1 MQNIGPTAPV
11 VHPRRGQRAFRPPP
25 SGARLHRV
33 MTASLK
39 VAFVGTHGVGKTTL
53 CYELAAE
60 LKRRDKGVDLVKEV
74 ARRCP
79 LPINE
84 GTTVEAQTWILHAQ
98 IAEEIAIGSQA
109 EVVVCDRAVLDNYA
123 YLVARAGRREAF
135 DALVRDWVGTY
146 DALIK
151 VPVTAP
157 PTFDGTRAVSLA
169 FQREIDET
177 IEQLI
182 AAFDVPVMRLEA
194 AERPGW
200 LRRVMEHLR
209 LDRIAAV
216 LMLCTLAACAPSA
229 TIATGPVP
237 VAAPAADAFT
247 GFPDAPVVPTV
258 GPSTA
263 AAIAK
268 ARADS
273 AKLPY
278 TSADVAFMQGM
289 ISHHAQAVAMS
300 RLAPT
305 RTKNRAILTLAARI
319 INAQQDEIRTMQT
332 WLADRQQPV
341 QEARPMGMRHE
352 MEGMTH
358 DMLMPGMLTE
368 DEVLALGRARDAEFD
383 ERFLRKMI
391 QHHRGA
397 TAMVATLFATPGGGE
412 ELTVFKFAADVN
424 VDQTTEIARMELML
438 VQLVVNRAAP

>member
-1 MQNIGPTAPV
+1 
-11 VHPRRGQRAFRPPP
+11 
-25 SGARLHRV
+25 
-33 MTASLK
+33 MTAARK
-39 VAFVGTHGVGKTTL
+39 VAFLGTHGVGKTTL

-60 LKRRDKGVDLVKEV
+60 LKRRDKAVDLVKEV

-98 IAEEIAIGSQA
+98 IAEEIAVGAQA
-109 EVVVCDRAVLDNYA
+109 EVVVCDRSVLDNYA
-123 YLVARAGRREAF
+123 YLVARAGRQDAL
-135 DALVRDWVGTY
+135 DALVRSWVGSY

-169 FQREIDET
+169 FQREIDVT
-177 IEQLI
+177 IDDLI
-182 AAFDVPVMRLEA
+182 TAFDVPVMRLEA
-194 AERPGW
+194 TERPGW
-200 LRRVMEHLR
+200 LRRVLTHVR
-209 LDRIAAV
+209 LDRVAAV
-216 LMLCTLAACAPSA
+216 LLLCTLGACAPSA
-229 TIATGPVP
+229 TIATAPTP
-237 VAAPAADAFT
+237 ESSPAVAAFT

-258 GPSTA
+258 GPSTP

-278 TSADVAFMQGM
+278 TTADVEFMQGM
-289 ISHHAQAVAMS
+289 ISHHAQAIAMS

-305 RTKNRAILTLAARI
+305 RTTNRAILTLASRI
-319 INAQQDEIRTMQT
+319 INAQEDEIRIMQT

-358 DMLMPGMLTE
+358 DMLMPGMLSE
-368 DEVLALGRARDAEFD
+368 GEVLALGRARDTAFD
-383 ERFLRKMI
+383 ELFLRKMI

-397 TAMVATLFATPGGGE
+397 VSMVATLFATPGGGE

>member
-1 MQNIGPTAPV
+1 MKAP
-11 VHPRRGQRAFRPPP
+11 
-25 SGARLHRV
+25 
-33 MTASLK
+33 LK
-39 VAFVGTHGVGKTTL
+39 VAFLGTHGVGKTTL

-60 LKRRDKGVDLVKEV
+60 LKRRDKAVDLVKEV

-84 GTTVEAQTWILHAQ
+84 GTTIEAQTWILHAQ
-98 IAEEIAIGSQA
+98 IAEEIAVGAQA
-109 EVVVCDRAVLDNYA
+109 DVVVCDRSVLDNYA
-123 YLVARAGRREAF
+123 YLVARAGRQDAL
-135 DALVRDWVGTY
+135 DALVRSWVGTY

-169 FQREIDET
+169 FQREIDAT
-177 IEQLI
+177 IDELI
-182 AAFDVPVMRLEA
+182 TAFDVPVMRLEA
-194 AERPGW
+194 TERPGW
-200 LRRVMEHLR
+200 LRRVLTHVR
-209 LDRIAAV
+209 LDRVAAV
-216 LMLCTLAACAPSA
+216 LLLCTLGACAPSA
-229 TIATGPVP
+229 TIATAPTPVSSP
-237 VAAPAADAFT
+237 AVAAFT

-258 GPSTA
+258 GPSTP

-278 TSADVAFMQGM
+278 TTADVEFMQGM
-289 ISHHAQAVAMS
+289 ISHHAQAIAMS

-305 RTKNRAILTLAARI
+305 RTTNRAILTLASRI
-319 INAQQDEIRTMQT
+319 INAQEDEIRIMQT

-358 DMLMPGMLTE
+358 DMLMPGMLSE
-368 DEVLALGRARDAEFD
+368 EEVLALGRARDTAFD
-383 ERFLRKMI
+383 ELFLRKMI

-397 TAMVATLFATPGGGE
+397 VSMVATLFATPGGGE

>member
-1 MQNIGPTAPV
+1 
-11 VHPRRGQRAFRPPP
+11 
-25 SGARLHRV
+25 
-33 MTASLK
+33 
-39 VAFVGTHGVGKTTL
+39 VG
-53 CYELAAE
+53 
-60 LKRRDKGVDLVKEV
+60 
-74 ARRCP
+74 
-79 LPINE
+79 
-84 GTTVEAQTWILHAQ
+84 
-98 IAEEIAIGSQA
+98 S
-109 EVVVCDRAVLDNYA
+109 
-123 YLVARAGRREAF
+123 
-135 DALVRDWVGTY
+135 Y

-169 FQREIDET
+169 FQREIDVT
-177 IEQLI
+177 IDDLI
-182 AAFDVPVMRLEA
+182 TAFDVPVMRLEA
-194 AERPGW
+194 TERPGW
-200 LRRVMEHLR
+200 LRRVLTHVR
-209 LDRIAAV
+209 LDRVAAV
-216 LMLCTLAACAPSA
+216 LLLCTLGACAPGA
-229 TIATGPVP
+229 TIATAPIPVSSP
-237 VAAPAADAFT
+237 AVAAFT

-258 GPSTA
+258 GPSTP

-278 TSADVAFMQGM
+278 TTADVEFMQGM
-289 ISHHAQAVAMS
+289 ISHHAQAIAMS

-305 RTKNRAILTLAARI
+305 RTTNRAILTLASRI
-319 INAQQDEIRTMQT
+319 INAQEDEIRIMQT

-358 DMLMPGMLTE
+358 DMLMPGMLSE
-368 DEVLALGRARDAEFD
+368 EEVLALGRARDTAFD
-383 ERFLRKMI
+383 ELFLRRMI

-397 TAMVATLFATPGGGE
+397 VSMVATLFATPGGGE

>member
-1 MQNIGPTAPV
+1 
-11 VHPRRGQRAFRPPP
+11 
-25 SGARLHRV
+25 
-33 MTASLK
+33 MTAARK
-39 VAFVGTHGVGKTTL
+39 VAFLGTHGVGKTTL

-60 LKRRDKGVDLVKEV
+60 LKRRDKAVDLVKEV

-84 GTTVEAQTWILHAQ
+84 GTTIEAQTWILHAQ
-98 IAEEIAIGSQA
+98 IAEEIAVGAQA
-109 EVVVCDRAVLDNYA
+109 EVVVCDRSVLDNYA
-123 YLVARAGRREAF
+123 YLVARAGRQDAL
-135 DALVRDWVGTY
+135 DALVRSWVGTY

-169 FQREIDET
+169 FQREIDV
-177 IEQLI
+177 IIDDLI
-182 AAFDVPVMRLEA
+182 TAFDVPVMRLEA
-194 AERPGW
+194 TERPGW
-200 LRRVMEHLR
+200 LRRVLTHVR
-209 LDRIAAV
+209 LDRVAAV
-216 LMLCTLAACAPSA
+216 LLLCTLGACAPSA
-229 TIATGPVP
+229 TIATAPTPVSSP
-237 VAAPAADAFT
+237 AVAAFT

-258 GPSTA
+258 GPSTP

-278 TSADVAFMQGM
+278 TTADVEFMQGM
-289 ISHHAQAVAMS
+289 ISHHAQAIAMS

-305 RTKNRAILTLAARI
+305 RTTNRAILTLASRI
-319 INAQQDEIRTMQT
+319 INAQEDEIRIMQT

-358 DMLMPGMLTE
+358 DMLMPGMLSE
-368 DEVLALGRARDAEFD
+368 EEVLALGRARDTAFD
-383 ERFLRKMI
+383 ELFLRKMI

-397 TAMVATLFATPGGGE
+397 VSMVATLFATPGGGE

>member
-1 MQNIGPTAPV
+1 MKAP
-11 VHPRRGQRAFRPPP
+11 
-25 SGARLHRV
+25 
-33 MTASLK
+33 LK
-39 VAFVGTHGVGKTTL
+39 VAFLGTHGVGKTTL

-60 LKRRDKGVDLVKEV
+60 LKRRDKAVDLVKEV

-98 IAEEIAIGSQA
+98 IAEEIAVGAQA
-109 EVVVCDRAVLDNYA
+109 EVVVCDRSVLDNYA
-123 YLVARAGRREAF
+123 YLVARAGRQAAL
-135 DALVRDWVGTY
+135 DALVRSWVGTY

-169 FQREIDET
+169 FQREIDVT
-177 IEQLI
+177 IDDLI
-182 AAFDVPVMRLEA
+182 TAFEVPVMRLEA
-194 AERPGW
+194 TERPGW
-200 LRRVMEHLR
+200 LRRVLTHVR
-209 LDRIAAV
+209 LDRVAAV
-216 LMLCTLAACAPSA
+216 LLLCTLGACAPSA
-229 TIATGPVP
+229 TIATAPTP
-237 VAAPAADAFT
+237 ESSPAVAAFT

-258 GPSTA
+258 GPSTP

-278 TSADVAFMQGM
+278 TTADVAFMQGM
-289 ISHHAQAVAMS
+289 ISHHAQAIAMS

-305 RTKNRAILTLAARI
+305 RTTNRAILTLASRI
-319 INAQQDEIRTMQT
+319 INAQEDEIRIMQT

-358 DMLMPGMLTE
+358 DMLMPGMLSE
-368 DEVLALGRARDAEFD
+368 EEVLALGRARDTAFD
-383 ERFLRKMI
+383 ELFLRKMI

-397 TAMVATLFATPGGGE
+397 VSMVATLFATPGGGE

>member
-1 MQNIGPTAPV
+1 MKAP
-11 VHPRRGQRAFRPPP
+11 
-25 SGARLHRV
+25 
-33 MTASLK
+33 LK
-39 VAFVGTHGVGKTTL
+39 VAFLGTHGVGKTTL

-60 LKRRDKGVDLVKEV
+60 LKRRDKAVDLVKEV

-84 GTTVEAQTWILHAQ
+84 GTTIEAQTWILHAQ
-98 IAEEIAIGSQA
+98 IAEEIAVGAQA
-109 EVVVCDRAVLDNYA
+109 DVVVCDRSVLDNYA
-123 YLVARAGRREAF
+123 YLVARAGRQAAL
-135 DALVRDWVGTY
+135 DALVRSWVGSY

-169 FQREIDET
+169 FQREIDVT
-177 IEQLI
+177 IDDLI
-182 AAFDVPVMRLEA
+182 TAFDVPVMRLEA
-194 AERPGW
+194 TERPGW
-200 LRRVMEHLR
+200 LRRVLTHVR
-209 LDRIAAV
+209 LDRVAAV
-216 LMLCTLAACAPSA
+216 LLLCTLGACAPSA
-229 TIATGPVP
+229 TIATAPTPVSSP
-237 VAAPAADAFT
+237 AVAAFT

-258 GPSTA
+258 GPSTP

-278 TSADVAFMQGM
+278 TTADVEFMQGM
-289 ISHHAQAVAMS
+289 ISHHAQAIAMS

-305 RTKNRAILTLAARI
+305 RTTNRAILTLASRI
-319 INAQQDEIRTMQT
+319 INAQEDEIRIMQT

-358 DMLMPGMLTE
+358 DMLMPGMLSE
-368 DEVLALGRARDAEFD
+368 EEVLALGRARDTAFD
-383 ERFLRKMI
+383 ELFLRKMI

-397 TAMVATLFATPGGGE
+397 VSMVATLFATPGGGE